1 MVAVF
6 PLLAIVSQ
14 PPTPQGPPFPRIAN
28 CYGIRLVPDSSPE
41 DIAEV
46 AKWDLLIGGVWANW
60 GDPES
65 VRQVREKMQ
74 AVRGK
79 NPHVIILDFSSSAPY
94 ADPKDKSFPESGWLL
109 QPDGSRIEGWPGTQ
123 MINLTKPEVV
133 DWLAARSVASVRE
146 KGFGGTFI
154 DCMGSGFDGWACN
167 IESGKTYEIDADGD
181 READDRRQLDEQWTA
196 AKTELSRKVREALG
210 PDVPFMTN
218 QAGEWGFPHMNGIL
232 LEDWLDYVLEGR
244 MDWDSVLQ
252 AYLHWTTEPHQP
264 TLTTIV
270 SSSGVQ
276 PPFDPWRTLNEAGRT
291 ALLEHG
297 RSLLPRMR
305 FGLATTLM
313 GDGYFAYDLHTR
325 WRGQRWWYPE
335 YDAPLGYPK
344 GPAAKQPDGTWR
356 REFEGGTVIVNPT
369 LFDAQVAFEQRHED
383 VSSSKVA
390 TAFVIPPQDGR
401 ILLPSDKPLG
411 PGAIPD
417 PQPLFSVA
425 GKEPIVERGE
435 QILCR
440 LDGLAAIFDAQGRL
454 LRLTDGTHT
463 LLEQAR
469 PFIVKDDHWQDFA
482 YADCVH
488 RVLPDDTLEFTG
500 RRTDGGMALAYVQT
514 VRIEGRALS
523 IAYDWLADTDAHV
536 HMWRHQIDF
545 PVAGYGG
552 GSFDAG
558 QGAAALPAG
567 RAPQPGLASSLRRIT
582 LKPATGPR
590 VTVETSGDAGLVD
603 ERHYGVQAF
612 RLGYY
617 PADGDLKAGQT
628 WEVRLKITVG

>member
-210 PDVPFMTN
+210 PGSDETVARHFTPRYDPWDQRLCLVPNADFFTAMRRGAVEVVTDEI
-218 QAGEWGFPHMNGIL
+218 ATLDETGIL
-232 LEDWLDYVLEGR
+232 LASGARLDADIIVTATGLRLVTPCEAEFVVDGER
-244 MDWDSVLQ
+244 VDF
-252 AYLHWTTEPHQP
+252 ARTWTYKG
-264 TLTTIV
+264 LAF
-270 SSSGVQ
+270 SGV
-276 PPFDPWRTLNEAGRT
+276 PNLVTTFGYINASWTLRADLV
-291 ALLEHG
+291 A
-297 RSLLPRMR
+297 
-305 FGLATTLM
+305 
-313 GDGYFAYDLHTR
+313 AY
-325 WRGQRWWYPE
+325 
-335 YDAPLGYPK
+335 
-344 GPAAKQPDGTWR
+344 
-356 REFEGGTVIVNPT
+356 V
-369 LFDAQVAFEQRHED
+369 
-383 VSSSKVA
+383 
-390 TAFVIPPQDGR
+390 
-401 ILLPSDKPLG
+401 
-411 PGAIPD
+411 
-417 PQPLFSVA
+417 
-425 GKEPIVERGE
+425 
-435 QILCR
+435 C
-440 LDGLAAIFDAQGRL
+440 RL
-454 LRLTDGTHT
+454 LRHMSDTGTQRCT
-463 LLEQAR
+463 PRLRASDRDMVAR
-469 PFIVKDDHWQDFA
+469 PW
-482 YADCVH
+482 
-488 RVLPDDTLEFTG
+488 
-500 RRTDGGMALAYVQT
+500 
-514 VRIEGRALS
+514 IEGFSSGYMQRAMHLMPRQGDR
-523 IAYDWLADTDAHV
+523 APWLNPQDYAADRRMLRRD
-536 HMWRHQIDF
+536 
-545 PVAGYGG
+545 PVDDGVMCFEAP
-552 GSFDAG
+552 A
-558 QGAAALPAG
+558 GAAVAARP
-567 RAPQPGLASSLRRIT
+567 
-582 LKPATGPR
+582 
-590 VTVETSGDAGLVD
+590 
-603 ERHYGVQAF
+603 
-612 RLGYY
+612 
-617 PADGDLKAGQT
+617 
-628 WEVRLKITVG
+628 